1 MTTNSAKS
9 PHRLSAPADLHLLY
23 RKPSIKAR
31 ANRKRV
37 SMEQLESRIVL
48 SSYEL
53 SINQWASKDRLT
65 YSIPADAVV
74 WYHGVN
80 SINSTFDNLLGPGW
94 KLAIAEAVSEWS
106 SAANIDIA
114 QVADQGGDSD
124 YEGLPQG
131 DPRFGDIRIGGYD
144 FQNNVIMAVTDG
156 PPPSG
161 YTRAGDIQVNT
172 GLSWN
177 LGKDYDFQTVILHE
191 LGHSLGLEHPTDS
204 TSIMYERYQGV
215 RRSLDSGDL
224 QGLLEIYG
232 PRSPDSLNAQ
242 GYGLTPASPIAVPK
256 PPAGRRVS
264 ILNGLSLAKPDDSD
278 YFEITVPKGFIGTS
292 LAVTASAKSL
302 SMLSPKLSLIG
313 SGGEVLQKISYAGSW
328 GACVSLNLGQVQAG
342 QTLRFRVEASE
353 AGRFDIGGY
362 TVKADFQ
369 GGEVPAPNAPP
380 VNPPPPPPPSKPA
393 NPPVVVPPPSPKPPV
408 VVAPPTPKPVPQ
420 PPTFVKPVVVPP
432 TRPSFFQFG
441 KANRVKPI
449 RKAAVNKPA
458 NGSRPAVKRGIYF

>member
-65 YSIPADAVV
+65 YSIPADGVA

-80 SINSTFDNLLGPGW
+80 SLNSSFDNLLGPGW
-94 KLAIAEAVSEWS
+94 KLAIAEAISEWS

-114 QVADQGGDSD
+114 QVVDQGGDSD

-144 FQNNVIMAVTDG
+144 FQNKVTMAVSEG

-172 GLSWN
+172 GLNWN

-204 TSIMYERYQGV
+204 ASIMYERYQGI
-215 RRSLDSGDL
+215 RRSLEPGDL

-232 PRSPDSLNAQ
+232 PRKPDSLNAQ
-242 GYGLTPASPIAVPK
+242 GYGLTLSSPIAVPQ
-256 PPAGRRVS
+256 PSAGARVS

-278 YFEITVPKGFIGTS
+278 YFEIKVPQGFIGTS
-292 LAVTASAKSL
+292 LTITASAKSL

-313 SGGEVLQKISYAGSW
+313 TGGEVLQKISYAGSW
-328 GACVSLNLGQVQAG
+328 GVGASLNLGQVKAG
-342 QTLRFRVEASE
+342 QSLRFRVDASE
-353 AGRFDIGGY
+353 PGRFDIGGY

-369 GGEVPAPNAPP
+369 GGEVL
-380 VNPPPPPPPSKPA
+380 PPPPPPPQQPPSRPV
-393 NPPVVVPPPSPKPPV
+393 NPPPGAPPKPPKPPV
-408 VVAPPTPKPVPQ
+408 VVTPPIPKPVPP
-420 PPTFVKPVVVPP
+420 PPTVVKPVVVPP

-441 KANRVKPI
+441 KVNRVKPI
-449 RKAAVNKPA
+449 KKATVSKPVRA
-458 NGSRPAVKRGIYF
+458 IRPVVKHGIHF

>member
-1 MTTNSAKS
+1 MTTNSAKR
-9 PHRLSAPADLHLLY
+9 PHRLSASKNLHFQN
-23 RKPSIKAR
+23 RKPSTKAR
-31 ANRKRV
+31 ANRKWF
-37 SMEQLESRIVL
+37 SMELLESRIVL

-65 YSIPADAVV
+65 YSIPADGVV

-80 SINSTFDNLLGPGW
+80 SINSSFDNLLGPGW
-94 KLAIAEAVSEWS
+94 KLAIAEAMSDWS

-114 QVADQGGDSD
+114 QVSDQGGDSD

-144 FQNNVIMAVTDG
+144 FQNNVIMAVTEG

-191 LGHSLGLEHPTDS
+191 LGHSLGLEHPSDS
-204 TSIMYERYQGV
+204 ASIMYERYQGV

-232 PRSPDSLNAQ
+232 PRTPDSLNAQ
-242 GYGLTPASPIAVPK
+242 GYGLTLASPIAVPK
-256 PPAGRRVS
+256 PTVGARAS
-264 ILNGLSLAKPDDSD
+264 ILNGLSLAKTDDSD

-313 SGGEVLQKISYAGSW
+313 TSGEVLQKISYAGSW

-369 GGEVPAPNAPP
+369 GGEVPAANAPP
-380 VNPPPPPPPSKPA
+380 VNPPPPPAKPA
-393 NPPVVVPPPSPKPPV
+393 NPPVVVPPTSPKPPV
-408 VVAPPTPKPVPQ
+408 VVAPPTPKPVPH
-420 PPTFVKPVVVPP
+420 PPTVVKPVVVSP

-441 KANRVKPI
+441 KQNRVKPI
-449 RKAAVNKPA
+449 KKAAVNKPV
-458 NGSRPAVKRGIYF
+458 NGSRPAVKRGIHF